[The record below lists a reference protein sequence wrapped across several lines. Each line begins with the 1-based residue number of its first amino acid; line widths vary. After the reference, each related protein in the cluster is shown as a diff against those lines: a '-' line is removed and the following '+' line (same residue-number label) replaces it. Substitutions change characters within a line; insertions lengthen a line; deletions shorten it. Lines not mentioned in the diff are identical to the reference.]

1 MNQILTWLTSFKKEC
16 SVCTGTGT
24 IACKCNENNEI
35 TCPNC
40 NGKGAV
46 SRQVTTSQKIEM
58 PCDHPQCQQGKVP
71 CGICNGTG
79 KNAQGEP
86 CTACHGSGTINCP
99 VCGGLGRIQRVKQ
112 ESWLEH
118 ETCHVCNGRG
128 IVDCY
133 LCHGTKER
141 VCPTCKGKGTVLDKG
156 KIAVLLMLGALI
168 LAVPVLFIAVA
179 VILLGYG
186 AFQIMK
192 EQKQQEDEQ
201 KPDDSA
207 SKSDDTL

>member
-1 MNQILTWLTSFKKEC
+1 M
-16 SVCTGTGT
+16 
-24 IACKCNENNEI
+24 
-35 TCPNC
+35 
-40 NGKGAV
+40 
-46 SRQVTTSQKIEM
+46 
-58 PCDHPQCQQGKVP
+58 
-71 CGICNGTG
+71 
-79 KNAQGEP
+79 
-86 CTACHGSGTINCP
+86 
-99 VCGGLGRIQRVKQ
+99 
-112 ESWLEH
+112 
-118 ETCHVCNGRG
+118 CNGRG

-156 KIAVLLMLGALI
+156 KIAVLLVLGALI

-201 KPDDSA
+201 EPDDSA